1 MCSRSPLLVLGSKL
15 NGIFALGQDIQPTDR
30 FVATGSRGRLLD
42 CTMVKA
48 RRVELRAGLVAHFDE
63 TADKLARLTEA
74 IPAEKYGW
82 RPAPGTRSISEVLVH
97 VAQANYFTASNAG
110 AKPPVELRQDAEKT
124 MTEKSQVIGLPKQS
138 SRHLGEVMRNQ
149 PEGGLRKSATMFK
162 QQTSYGNVFLFGATH
177 THEHL
182 GQLVSYA
189 RMNGV
194 VPPWSAKQ

>member
-1 MCSRSPLLVLGSKL
+1 
-15 NGIFALGQDIQPTDR
+15 
-30 FVATGSRGRLLD
+30 
-42 CTMVKA
+42 MVKA
-48 RRVELRAGLVAHFDE
+48 RRAELRAGLVARFDE
-63 TADKLARLTEA
+63 AADKLAKLAEA
-74 IPAEKYGW
+74 IPAAKYAW

-110 AKPPVELRQDAEKT
+110 VKPPGELRQDAEKT
-124 MTEKSQVIGLPKQS
+124 MTGKSQVIGFLRQS

-149 PEGGLRKSATMFK
+149 PEGGLRKPATMFK
-162 QQTSYGNVFLFGATH
+162 QQTSYGKVFLFGGTH

-182 GQLVSYA
+182 DQLVSYA